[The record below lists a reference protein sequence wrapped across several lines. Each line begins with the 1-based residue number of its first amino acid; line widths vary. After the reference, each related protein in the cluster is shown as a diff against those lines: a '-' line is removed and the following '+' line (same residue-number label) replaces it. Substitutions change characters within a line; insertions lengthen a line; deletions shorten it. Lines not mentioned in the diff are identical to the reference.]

1 MSQTNAKANQY
12 LKTKVMSAS
21 PEELRLM
28 LLDGALRFARQ
39 GRTGLEEKNYE
50 VSYENIVK
58 AKDIILELINILRP
72 DVDPELCAKLSAL
85 YTFMYKRLT
94 DANMQHE
101 LKAVDEVIDLLEY
114 ERETWVLLMDQIRN
128 ERSSGTAPQSA
139 PAAPA
144 QSAEQRPRLSI
155 EG

>member
-39 GRTGLEEKNYE
+39 GRKGLEDKHYE

-58 AKDIILELINILRP
+58 AKDIVLELINILRP
-72 DVDPELCAKLSAL
+72 DVDPELCSKLSAL

-101 LKAVDEVIDLLEY
+101 LKAIDEVIDLLEY
-114 ERETWVLLMDQIRN
+114 ERETWVLLMERIRS
-128 ERSSGTAPQSA
+128 ERAAAPQQASA
-139 PAAPA
+139 TAADA
-144 QSAEQRPRLSI
+144 DARPRLSI